1 MLKDIGN
8 MHTCTLS
15 MCAHTHMHTCKHTTH
30 RHMHTPQSGTKHQ
43 ADDLTSRILLLER
56 ILKSSK
62 PAPHVIYKVTNS
74 LQPREGN
81 SAKGRPLRELIAK
94 SNCSRHTTKTISYS
108 KNFLPGCALKRAVLF
123 SAGSRSHLRIPP

>member
-62 PAPHVIYKVTNS
+62 PAPHVIYKVTHCS
-74 LQPREGN
+74 PERGTQQREG
-81 SAKGRPLRELIAK
+81 
-94 SNCSRHTTKTISYS
+94 H
-108 KNFLPGCALKRAVLF
+108 
-123 SAGSRSHLRIPP
+123 